1 MLSQINS
8 ETLMIRL
15 LRVVFASVFVVMNG
29 TSSAFGANSDQ
40 QILEIKAM
48 IEEIDDARKSV
59 PSYIDFV
66 TILVLI
72 IQGAIWGNPVKQENL
87 VEPVEVGSV
96 VSLDKE
102 RLFQMGSRYASTVA
116 ADGVNAALAVEP
128 RDMRVARLGSIPVR
142 PLTNRSIGSG
152 SFLDK
157 QSRDFLALLYVDRPG
172 FISGTM
178 RSGNVEGKVHVT
190 LDKAGLHWIKMKE
203 VTPLRYE
210 IDNANP
216 SELVFGIQPYP
227 VPSLGPS
234 Q

>member
-1 MLSQINS
+1 MV
-8 ETLMIRL
+8 RF
-15 LRVVFASVFVVMNG
+15 LRFVFASVFIVMNG
-29 TSSAFGANSDQ
+29 ASSAFGANSAQ
-40 QILEIKAM
+40 QTLEIKAM
-48 IEEIDDARKSV
+48 IEEIDDARKPV
-59 PSYIDFV
+59 PGYIDFV
-66 TILVLI
+66 TIRALI

-87 VEPVEVGSV
+87 VERVEVGSV

-102 RLFQMGSRYASTVA
+102 RLLQMGSRYASTVA
-116 ADGVNAALAVEP
+116 ADESNAGLVVEP
-128 RDMRVARLGSIPVR
+128 RDMRFARLGSIPIK
-142 PLTNRSIGSG
+142 PLTNRSIGFG

-172 FISGTM
+172 LISGIL

-234 Q
+234 E

>member
-1 MLSQINS
+1 
-8 ETLMIRL
+8 MIRL
-15 LRVVFASVFVVMNG
+15 LQVVSASVFLVMNG
-29 TSSAFGANSDQ
+29 ASSAFGANNAQ
-40 QILEIKAM
+40 QTLEIKAM
-48 IEEIDDARKSV
+48 IEEVDDARKPV
-59 PSYIDFV
+59 PGYIDFV
-66 TILVLI
+66 TIRALI

-87 VEPVEVGSV
+87 VERVEVGSV

-102 RLFQMGSRYASTVA
+102 RLLQMGSRYASTVA

-128 RDMRVARLGSIPVR
+128 REMRFARLGSIPIK

-157 QSRDFLALLYVDRPG
+157 QSRDFLALLYVDRAG
-172 FISGTM
+172 FISGIL